1 MFAGVC
7 RKVKPSFCERGHSH
21 NDEDATMGT
30 VNTVLATKSIQN
42 FEVFSKLVKQA
53 LVTQVR
59 HVLFSEDVICV
70 CDCVCVCV
78 CVCDYVCVTMC
89 V

>member
-1 MFAGVC
+1 
-7 RKVKPSFCERGHSH
+7 
-21 NDEDATMGT
+21 MGT
-30 VNTVLATKSIQN
+30 VNTVLVTKSIQN

-78 CVCDYVCVTMC
+78 
-89 V
+89 